1 MGFRVMCSYVWITV
15 PAFTGWV
22 TLYITQ
28 FASLWLSFHISRI
41 ETIIIIV
48 YSLLVYIFHRVVMRI
63 KWSKVWE
70 IFQWVPGTWLVYILL
85 TYPHFVVKEAK
96 AERDKKAVTRS
107 HISKHQSLNS
117 NPGLSYSKAHIL
129 DLHTRLPPFPT
140 GFAPWRRE
148 EGKLVSPQHK
158 CALPLN
164 LFLVSRWSLTVT
176 TSASSGLGMGWVSA
190 KHWATRISVSQVGP
204 TAEIEQPR
212 KLAPKDILIRSI
224 NFLF

>member
-48 YSLLVYIFHRVVMRI
+48 YSLLVYISHRVVMRI

-140 GFAPWRRE
+140 GFAPWRRRE

-164 LFLVSRWSLTVT
+164 LFLESRWQPDCHHVSKQWPWNGVGL
-176 TSASSGLGMGWVSA
+176 SQALGYEDQCFSSGPNSRDRTA
-190 KHWATRISVSQVGP
+190 KKPGSKRHFNKIH
-204 TAEIEQPR
+204 
-212 KLAPKDILIRSI
+212 
-224 NFLF
+224 

>member
-1 MGFRVMCSYVWITV
+1 M
-15 PAFTGWV
+15 
-22 TLYITQ
+22 YI
-28 FASLWLSFHISRI
+28 SHKVL
-41 ETIIIIV
+41 
-48 YSLLVYIFHRVVMRI
+48 MRI

-85 TYPHFVVKEAK
+85 AYPHFVVKEAK
-96 AERDKKAVTRS
+96 AERDKKAVPRS

-140 GFAPWRRE
+140 GFAPWRRRE

-164 LFLVSRWSLTVT
+164 LFLVSRWQPDCHHVSKQWPWNGVGHSPGL
-176 TSASSGLGMGWVSA
+176 SQALGYEDQWSSSGPNS
-190 KHWATRISVSQVGP
+190 RDR
-204 TAEIEQPR
+204 TAMKPGSKRHFNKIH
-212 KLAPKDILIRSI
+212 
-224 NFLF
+224 